1 VYQRLYHRKILRS
14 TGRALSSGGAPVS
27 RHPDPARID
36 AARREA
42 TRRRLLATG
51 ILPER
56 ADALMAAWE
65 SEAERRGISDGGR
78 YATETAWDW
87 MAARRRPG

>member
-1 VYQRLYHRKILRS
+1 M
-14 TGRALSSGGAPVS
+14 S
-27 RHPDPARID
+27 RRPDPARID

-42 TRRRLLATG
+42 TRRRLLSTG

-65 SEAERRGISDGGR
+65 AEAERRGLSDGRR
-78 YATETAWDW
+78 YADETGWDW
-87 MAARRRPG
+87 MAARQRRR